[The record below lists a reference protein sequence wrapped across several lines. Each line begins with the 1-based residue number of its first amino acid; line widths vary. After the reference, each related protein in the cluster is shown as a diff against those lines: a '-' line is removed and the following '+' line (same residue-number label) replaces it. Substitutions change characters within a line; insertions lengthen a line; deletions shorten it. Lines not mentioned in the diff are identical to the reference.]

1 MNVRHLI
8 LAVDDDAHIL
18 QLIKWELTAQGY
30 QVLTSRSGEEALR
43 LAAEQRPDLIILDV
57 MMPNV
62 DGFEVLRRLRERSGV
77 PVLLLTARNRDHD
90 KISGLDTGADDYVTK
105 PFSPEELSARV
116 KAILRRTPRDDQM
129 EGSIVHCGDV
139 EIDLGRRRVK
149 RSGEDVTLTRT
160 EWLLLEHLAANAGKV
175 MGTSDLLAKMWS
187 VEYITDAQYLRV
199 WISRLRSK
207 LGDEKPHKMIV
218 TLTGVGY
225 MLKPDVEP
233 DADPGEGARADEPVL
248 SSSIEQPEAEAELE
262 AEVEEALTG
271 G

>member
-1 MNVRHLI
+1 MNIRHLI

-18 QLIKWELTAQGY
+18 QLIKWELTTQGY
-30 QVLTSRSGEEALR
+30 QVLTSRSGEEALT

-57 MMPNV
+57 MMPKV
-62 DGFEVLRRLRERSGV
+62 DGFEVLRRLRERSSV
-77 PVLLLTARNRDHD
+77 PVLLLTAKSRDHD

-116 KAILRRTPRDDQM
+116 KAILRRSPRDEDI
-129 EGSIVHCGDV
+129 EGNIVRCGAV

-149 RSGEDVTLTRT
+149 RDGEDVTLTRT
-160 EWLLLEHLAANAGKV
+160 EWLLLEHLASNAGKV
-175 MGTSDLLAKMWS
+175 MPTSDLLAKMWS

-199 WISRLRSK
+199 WVSRLRSK

-225 MLKPDVEP
+225 MLKPD
-233 DADPGEGARADEPVL
+233 EGDEPRHREDAATSGQMVT
-248 SSSIEQPEAEAELE
+248 SSDGKPEAAS
-262 AEVEEALTG
+262 ALSG